1 MKKLLSVFAILFL
14 FLWIKPVSAI
24 ECDGNPPSG
33 ADKYDEI
40 QQYIEKCNQKIS
52 SLQGEQ
58 VTLKQ
63 AISTLN
69 SKMNLAQGQINQT
82 QAQINLLEKEVTVLD
97 GVLDTVNDSMDQLEK
112 IYTARVRESY
122 KRIRATPVDLLFSTE
137 SSIGDY
143 FNKLKYLNTIKT
155 KDQLIL
161 AELERSRLNYDQRK
175 QDKVQKQQEVEK
187 LKTKLL
193 AQKKTLDIQQKEKQ
207 NLLSITTND
216 EKKFQKLLSDAKANL
231 AALRRYISSQG
242 GATILSNQTKCDDWG
257 CYYNQRDSQWGN
269 LGLGNSSYSVAEY
282 GCLVSSV
289 SMMASHA
296 GKNIKPSD
304 IASNASAFV
313 PGYGYLLHSFS
324 VNGINVSITSVS
336 KDKLDS
342 ELSAGRS
349 VIAGMY
355 GGPDHFIVIVKKE
368 GDKYIMHDPFLENG
382 NNRQFSE
389 KYNLSDIN
397 SLRLVSF

>member
-1 MKKLLSVFAILFL
+1 MKKLFLVFVILSL
-14 FLWIKPVSAI
+14 FLWVKPSAAI

-33 ADKYDEI
+33 ADKEAEI
-40 QQYIEKCNQKIS
+40 NEYIQKCNEKIS

-58 VTLKQ
+58 TTLKQ
-63 AISTLN
+63 TISTLT
-69 SKMNLAQGQINQT
+69 SKINLAQGQINQT
-82 QAQINLLEKEVTVLD
+82 QAQINLLEKEVSVLD

-122 KRIRATPVDLLFSTE
+122 RRSRATPVDLIFSTT
-137 SSIGDY
+137 SIGDY
-143 FNKLKYLNTIKT
+143 FTKLKYLNTVKS

-161 AELERSRLNYDQRK
+161 VELERARLDYDQRK
-175 QDKVQKQQEVEK
+175 ADKIAKQKEVEALRAK
-187 LKTKLL
+187 LV
-193 AQKKTLDIQQKEKQ
+193 AQRKTLDTQQREKQ
-207 NLLSITTND
+207 NLLTVTQND
-216 EKKFQKLLSDAKANL
+216 ELKFQKLLSAAKANL
-231 AALRRYISSQG
+231 AALRRFVSSQG
-242 GATILSNQTKCDDWG
+242 GASILSNQTKCDDWG
-257 CYYNQRDSQWGN
+257 CYYNQRDSQWGT
-269 LGLGNSSYSVAEY
+269 LGLGGSSYSVAEY

-296 GKNIKPSD
+296 GKNIKPND
-304 IASNASAFV
+304 IAQNSAAFV
-313 PGYGYLLHSFS
+313 TGYGYLLHSFS

-336 KDKLDS
+336 KDRLDS
-342 ELSAGRS
+342 ELNAGRS

-382 NNRQFSE
+382 GNRQFSE